1 MKIIL
6 YLTFLK
12 LIYLSAQILTMAT
25 SKKKLMLKAD
35 GRIWINTPEGKLVGK
50 GRIELLEKIKELG
63 SIRQAALAMEMSY
76 RQAWQMIDDMNT
88 KAKTILVISTRGGKG
103 GGSAT
108 ISKKGE
114 QLITLFNSFN
124 KKFQLFLSR
133 EEENFI
139 F

>member
-1 MKIIL
+1 
-6 YLTFLK
+6 
-12 LIYLSAQILTMAT
+12 MAT
-25 SKKKLMLKAD
+25 TKKKLSVTAD

-76 RQAWQMIDDMNT
+76 RQAWQLIDDMNT
-88 KAKTILVISTRGGKG
+88 KAKATLVISTRGGKG
-103 GGSAT
+103 GGNAIIT
-108 ISKKGE
+108 EKGE
-114 QLITLFNSFN
+114 HLITLFNSFN

-133 EEENFI
+133 EEVNFI